1 MAEDSVLT
9 VSIVT
14 PDGSVYDNN
23 AKMIIV
29 KTPSGEMGI
38 LPNHIPVIASLDIDA
53 VRVKVSDNEED
64 EIAVSGGFIEFSKNV
79 ATVVANAAECQ
90 EDIDEDRAQ
99 AAKKRAEQM
108 ISTAKQTHN
117 VDELKRSE
125 IALRRAI
132 NRINISKH

>member
-14 PDGSVYDNN
+14 PDGSVYDNK
-23 AKMIIV
+23 AKMVIV

-38 LPNHIPVIASLDIDA
+38 LPNHIPVIASLEIDA
-53 VRVKVSDNEED
+53 VRIKVSDSQED
-64 EIAVSGGFIEFSKNV
+64 KVAVSGGFIEFSKNV

-90 EDIDEDRAQ
+90 EDIDEKRAQ
-99 AAKKRAEQM
+99 AAKARAEQM
-108 ISTAKQTHN
+108 ISTAKETKN
-117 VDELKRSE
+117 KNELKRSE

-132 NRINISKH
+132 NRIKVSKH

>member
-38 LPNHIPVIASLDIDA
+38 LPNHIPVIASLEIDA

-64 EIAVSGGFIEFSKNV
+64 EIAVSGGFIEFSKNI

-90 EDIDEDRAQ
+90 ADIDEDRAQ